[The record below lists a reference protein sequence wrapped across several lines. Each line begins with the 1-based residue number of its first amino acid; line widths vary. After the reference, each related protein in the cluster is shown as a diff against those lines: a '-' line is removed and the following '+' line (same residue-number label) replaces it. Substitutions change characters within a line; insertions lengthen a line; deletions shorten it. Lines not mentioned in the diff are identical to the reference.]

1 MGRLSVLLNSEL
13 PSRAVAV
20 YLVLNEYADK
30 NGYCFPSLKTI
41 AQGTGLSKSTVKR
54 AIQDLTAAGF
64 IQREQRYRENG
75 ALSSCMYHLLFR

>member
-1 MGRLSVLLNSEL
+1 MGRLSILLDSEL

-30 NGYCFPSLKTI
+30 EGYCFPSLKTI

-54 AIQDLTAAGF
+54 AIKDLTETGF
-64 IQREQRYRENG
+64 IQKEKRYRPNG
-75 ALSSCMYHLLFR
+75 ALSSCRYRLMFR